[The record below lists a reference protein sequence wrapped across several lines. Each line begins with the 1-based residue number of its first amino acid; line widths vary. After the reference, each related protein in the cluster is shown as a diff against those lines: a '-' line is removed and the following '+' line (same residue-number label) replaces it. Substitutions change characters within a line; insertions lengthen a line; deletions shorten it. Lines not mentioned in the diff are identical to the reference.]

1 MVSPKVSLNKK
12 SSTIDYCWCF
22 RNPIP
27 NHRLYVQKPW
37 LIYKI
42 FTKPQ
47 LMACPPDVPINRI
60 GNHTKRT
67 AKKPKGVVVHSAKR
81 CTQGEVTV
89 LLTSLSEPDWN
100 ALSHGRWLF
109 LWIQLGNTNRIH
121 VYIYIYILYYMHIWL
136 CIYVHVYMVHLH
148 DTYDW
153 FYGTCFFW
161 VNIPKTLMR
170 NGSILHSVYTI
181 VYTGCIFC
189 PEDRKEHAR
198 FSGWACPNSPKKDV
212 MSYMSYPGWW
222 LENLGW
228 GSIYG
233 CFRK

>member
-81 CTQGEVTV
+81 CTKGEVTV

-121 VYIYIYILYYMHIWL
+121 VYIYIILYAHMAMYICT
-136 CIYVHVYMVHLH
+136 CIY
-148 DTYDW
+148 
-153 FYGTCFFW
+153 GTFTWYVWLILWHMFFLGKYTQNTDAQW
-161 VNIPKTLMR
+161 EYSTL
-170 NGSILHSVYTI
+170 SVYN
-181 VYTGCIFC
+181 CIYRMHFC